1 MTTVTSASI
10 TIAYVMHD
18 GIVLLIWLSDGF
30 LLSTNHAYI
39 PISGI
44 QFLGS
49 PTRWDEHRTTLSLKE
64 NGSRLLLRSA
74 KALLLLRGK
83 TYSDRAARG
92 VATAFDFAGCPMPA
106 ERLHQLGSK
115 PATVRGDLA
124 AGSRQFRHAGAEDR
138 LRRYALDAAPV
149 VSLIKSAL
157 ASAASSAVAG
167 SSPSA
172 TSFPVASDHWRTTA
186 ADPGISRCSR
196 TVRLALTAFGLTSTS
211 GGIGLEGHGGDLARK
226 PNGPLRDPA
235 AVTNSLI
242 HAT

>member
-1 MTTVTSASI
+1 MTGVTSRSI

-44 QFLGS
+44 KFLVS

-64 NGSRLLLRSA
+64 NASRLLLRSA
-74 KALLLLRGK
+74 KALLPLRGK
-83 TYSDRAARG
+83 TYSDHAARG

-106 ERLHQLGSK
+106 ERLHQLRSK
-115 PATVRGDLA
+115 PATVLGDLA
-124 AGSRQFRHAGAEDR
+124 AGYRHFMHAGAEDR
-138 LRRYALDAAPV
+138 LRRCSLDAAPV
-149 VSLIKSAL
+149 GSLIKSAL

-167 SSPSA
+167 SIPSA
-172 TSFPVASDHWRTTA
+172 TSSHVASDHWRTTA

-196 TVRLALTAFGLTSTS
+196 IVRLALTAFCLTSTS
-211 GGIGLEGHGGDLARK
+211 GGIGLEGHGGDLTRK
-226 PNGPLRDPA
+226 PNRPLRDPA